1 MTYTATRL
9 APPSPVAER
18 RGATFEP
25 TSYDPDDNSIEVV
38 WTTGAAVMRFDWY
51 DGEYYTEVLRTDA
64 SSVRL
69 GRLNAGAPFLDAHQD
84 GRCGAVIGSVV
95 PGSARMADGKG
106 VARIRLADTP
116 DVADTVAKIK
126 AGHIRNISVGYHV
139 FAWDRVEQAGQHPTM
154 TATDWEPTEISA
166 VPVPA
171 DAGSQIRS
179 EPTMPDTT
187 TAPTTERNDTRPRTV
202 TMARVSEA
210 CRGLTDADARE
221 LMVRHEATPLTADEL
236 LSEVTVRYAARHD
249 APSIDNSRTASAY
262 SGGQRGSV
270 EALRTRMAGAV
281 RARLSGST
289 PPEESREF
297 MGATVIDMVR
307 GLLMARGE
315 RVQYLSPA
323 AVYERHGSMTTSDM
337 PLLLQAPV
345 SGYLNDLY
353 AAEPPALQTLAR
365 ARTTRDFRPMTS
377 VNLTGDNSLPYIAEN
392 GEYTYAAFGEGGQQY
407 KVNTFGKIFSVSR
420 QMIINDNLGVYTQ
433 MGAQF
438 VRRASHKRADILAAI
453 LNSNLPIYDLASKT
467 STPLFDASRGN
478 LAAVGGELNI
488 ENLTAARLAMRT
500 QKDSSGA
507 VLGIRPRYLVVGPE
521 LETKAEQVLAVIN
534 AASIGDVNPFGGK
547 LDLLVEPRLIGR
559 AWYLFADPASY
570 PVLEFATLEGV
581 EDVFTD
587 TRIGWN
593 VDGIETKVRID
604 YGASAVDGLG
614 AYKNPGAA

>member
-1 MTYTATRL
+1 MTDTTTRL

-18 RGATFEP
+18 RNASFEP
-25 TSYDPDDNSIEVV
+25 ASYDATTDSYEVV
-38 WTTGAAVMRFDWY
+38 WTTGAAVLRNDWH
-51 DGEYYTEVLRTDA
+51 DGFFTEVLSTDPKA
-64 SSVRL
+64 VRL
-69 GRLNAGAPFLDAHQD
+69 GRMNAGAAFLDTHQEQ
-84 GRCGAVIGSVV
+84 RLAAVIGSVV
-95 PGSARMADGKG
+95 PGSARMTGGKG
-106 VARIRLADTP
+106 ICRVRLADTP

-126 AGHIRNISVGYHV
+126 AGHIRNVSVGYRV
-139 FAWDRVEQAGQHPTM
+139 FTFERVEQAGEYPTM
-154 TATDWEPTEISA
+154 TAIDWEPHEISA
-166 VPVPA
+166 CAVGA
-171 DAGSQIRS
+171 DPHSQIRS
-179 EPTMPDTT
+179 EPTMTDTT
-187 TAPTTERNDTRPRTV
+187 DTSTAT
-202 TMARVSEA
+202 
-210 CRGLTDADARE
+210 
-221 LMVRHEATPLTADEL
+221 
-236 LSEVTVRYAARHD
+236 TVRFVTASQISERCSRANADPGIELALLREHAGAPFGEEHLVRRLTEAYAARNATPAINNSLTTPAD
-249 APSIDNSRTASAY
+249 AAGD
-262 SGGQRGSV
+262 RGSV
-270 EALRTRMAGAV
+270 EALRARMAGAV
-281 RARLSGST
+281 RARLSGGT
-289 PPEESREF
+289 PPAESREF

-353 AAEPPALQTLAR
+353 AAEPPALQALAR

-453 LNSNLPIYDLASKT
+453 INSNLPIYDLASKT

-478 LAAVGGELNI
+478 LAAAGGELNI

-507 VLGIRPRYLVVGPE
+507 VLGIRPRYLTVGPE

-547 LDLLVEPRLIGR
+547 LELLVEPRLIGR

-614 AYKNPGAA
+614 AYKNPGPA